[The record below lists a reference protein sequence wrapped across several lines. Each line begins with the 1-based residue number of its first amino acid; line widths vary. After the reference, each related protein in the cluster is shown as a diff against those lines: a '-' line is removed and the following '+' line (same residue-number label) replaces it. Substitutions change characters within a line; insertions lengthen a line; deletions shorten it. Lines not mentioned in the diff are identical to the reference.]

1 MNKINVRKLKHMLNK
16 YKKAA
21 IFVAM
26 LAVVGIG
33 IGVAHVL
40 AVSVAIKCANLELS
54 KNGFYN
60 IGDEGNKYTFNAE
73 VSGLTVGGDVTKNQF
88 SWDTDRSTLISRL
101 T

>member
-40 AVSVAIKCANLELS
+40 AVSV
-54 KNGFYN
+54 
-60 IGDEGNKYTFNAE
+60 
-73 VSGLTVGGDVTKNQF
+73 
-88 SWDTDRSTLISRL
+88 DRKSTRLNSSHRCTSRMPSSA
-101 T
+101 

>member
-1 MNKINVRKLKHMLNK
+1 MNKINVRKLKHMLKK

-54 KNGFYN
+54 KNGFYS
-60 IGDEGNKYTFNAE
+60 IALRYAVMLQRTSSHGTPTDQLLYLLFPIHH
-73 VSGLTVGGDVTKNQF
+73 LT
-88 SWDTDRSTLISRL
+88 
-101 T
+101 